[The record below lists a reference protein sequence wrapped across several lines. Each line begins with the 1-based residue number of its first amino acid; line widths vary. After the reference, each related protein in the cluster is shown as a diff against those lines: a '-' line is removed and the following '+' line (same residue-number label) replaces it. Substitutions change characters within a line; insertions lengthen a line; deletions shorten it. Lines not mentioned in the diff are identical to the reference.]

1 MQLVV
6 FTVPKTSVPV
16 GRCPQEADP
25 AAINP
30 MIAAVVPISV
40 FTVIS
45 RFGTDAGDYCR
56 SKAYH
61 WESPVVDT
69 HRRQMDCRKKRG
81 FKSSSNLPIE
91 QKM

>member
-1 MQLVV
+1 LVV

-40 FTVIS
+40 FI
-45 RFGTDAGDYCR
+45 
-56 SKAYH
+56 
-61 WESPVVDT
+61 VV
-69 HRRQMDCRKKRG
+69 KRAAR
-81 FKSSSNLPIE
+81 
-91 QKM
+91 